1 MVISLSEKPKVLV
14 LLAAG
19 INRDKDAENAFRL
32 AGADAERVHI
42 NDIADGR
49 KKLKDYQI
57 LMLPGGFSFGDD
69 IASGKVLAN
78 KLKYKLKDDLLQFIA
93 DGKLVLGV
101 CNGFQVMTKLGI
113 LPGFDGN
120 YLKQDVTLTY
130 NDSGKFEDRWVH
142 LKINPNS
149 KCVFTRGIEKLIYV
163 PICHGEGKFIPR
175 NDDVLN
181 RLQENNQVVAQYVDK
196 NGQFG
201 PYPVNPNGS
210 IAHIAGI
217 CDETGRV
224 FGMMPHPENYIIR
237 TQHPRWTRE
246 DLPDEG
252 DGLALFRNAVS
263 YVRENF

>member
-1 MVISLSEKPKVLV
+1 MSEKPKVLV

-19 INRDKDAENAFRL
+19 INRDRDAEDAFRL
-32 AGADAERVHI
+32 AGSEPERVHI

-78 KLKYKLKDDLLQFIA
+78 KLKYKLKDDLMQFIA

-101 CNGFQVMTKLGI
+101 CNGFQVMVKLGI

-120 YLKQDVTLTY
+120 YMKQDVTLTH
-130 NDSGKFEDRWVH
+130 NDSGKFEDRWVY
-142 LKINPNS
+142 LKVNPDS
-149 KCVFTRGIEKLIYV
+149 KCIFTRGVEKLIYM

-175 NDDVLN
+175 DDGVLK
-181 RLQENNQVVAQYVDK
+181 RLQDSNQVVVQYVDE
-196 NGQFG
+196 NGKFG
-201 PYPVNPNGS
+201 IYPINPNGS
-210 IAHIAGI
+210 VDHIAGI
-217 CDETGRV
+217 CDESGRV
-224 FGMMPHPENYIIR
+224 FGMMPHPENYILR

-246 DLPDEG
+246 DLPDKG
-252 DGLALFRNAVS
+252 DGLVLFKNAVS
-263 YVRENF
+263 YIKESF

>member
-175 NDDVLN
+175 DDDVLN